1 MQDTRHPLAGNHR
14 SGFDNLDEG
23 LADGLEAFTE
33 GLADVLGD
41 MGKGLVDFLNRLSGQ
56 DDKEKEPTPAEKA
69 EGFAAAKAWAEHEP
83 DPDKRRALD
92 QAAEHIRQRVGVGSE
107 HQAEAGQVR
116 EQTIPVPQYI
126 KDAPDYETTLAKYR
140 AEIAQEMARYYQAMA
155 SMERVEAAE
164 AREDQ
169 AEHRAGI
176 EARQDPATPGVE
188 GERNPY
194 AQDAAKLEAQ
204 PVKAGQEVE
213 GEVLDVAKVDGR
225 NYYLVEQDG
234 ERYAVPAG
242 KEPAHEAGDEITAS
256 HGKDGIEVGEAYGY
270 GR

>member
-14 SGFDNLDEG
+14 SGFDNLNEG
-23 LADGLEAFTE
+23 LADGLEAFTH

-41 MGKGLVDFLNRLSGQ
+41 MGKGLVDYLNRLTGQ
-56 DDKEKEPTPAEKA
+56 DKDKDTLTPAEKA
-69 EGFAAAKAWAEHEP
+69 EGYATTKTWAEHEP

-92 QAAEHIRQRVGVGSE
+92 QAAEHIRQRVGEGSD
-107 HQAEAGQVR
+107 HQAEATQER
-116 EQTIPVPQYI
+116 EHTITVPQYI

-155 SMERVEAAE
+155 SMERVEAAD

-176 EARQDPATPGVE
+176 EARQDPTTPGVE

-204 PVKAGQEVE
+204 PVKEGQEVE
-213 GEVLDVAKVDGR
+213 GEVLEVAKVADR

-242 KEPAHEAGDEITAS
+242 KEPAYEAGDEITAS
-256 HGKDGIEVGEAYGY
+256 HGKEGVEVEEAYGY